1 MTPNFREAL
10 VPGPGVQAIPHLAAF
25 LPECRSLRLSA
36 RPSARTDGV
45 VGWGHKPTAR
55 YARELAARK
64 GWPYLAVEDGFL
76 RSVGLGEA
84 GAPPLSLVV
93 DDLGV
98 YYDAARPSRLET
110 LLQDGGWETPDLMA
124 RAQAAMERIVALG
137 LGKTNSSPALAPGAL
152 GTRTRRRVLVLDQT
166 YGDASIAGGLAD
178 QSSFDRML
186 AAAVADEG
194 DAEILVRRHPAT
206 IAGHKPG
213 WLPDTL
219 PDGVRA
225 FDDDCSTASLLA
237 EVDAVY
243 TVTSLAGFEALMR
256 GLPVRCFGLPFYA
269 GWGATRDEAIAARRT
284 ARRTP
289 LELFAAAYMA
299 YARYV
304 DPLTGQ
310 ACEIE
315 TAIDRLVDFRARAD
329 QHAGFTAA
337 LGFAPWKH
345 GAARTLLYSPRGETR
360 FFETPAKAVKAAE
373 ARGGRVVFWAGRETP
388 AIAADLAKSAAPVL
402 RMEDGFIRSRGLGS
416 DFHRAASAVL
426 DDLGVYYD
434 ATRPS
439 RLEVMLEAGI
449 DDPALLARAGA
460 LRAQLVAAGV
470 TKYNLASPADL
481 GAGWPADRFK
491 LLVVGQVENDKSIEK
506 GCEDVRT
513 NLGLLAA
520 ARAAHPDAFI
530 VYKPHPDAEAGNRP
544 GGVSE
549 AAALKLADAVARDAG
564 MDACLAATDGLAC
577 MTSLAGF
584 EALLRGKPVWT
595 WGRPFYAGWGLTKDA
610 LAFPRRTRRL
620 SLDELVAGALIAYPL
635 YVHPESG
642 LPCGPE
648 AVVQALA
655 AGPPQQ
661 AEGWR
666 RMRYW
671 RAVWE
676 GLRRSPRARF

>member
-1 MTPNFREAL
+1 MSARFGETL
-10 VPGPGVQAIPHLAAF
+10 VPGPGVRAIPHLAAF
-25 LPECRSLRLSA
+25 LPECGALRLSA
-36 RPSARTDGV
+36 SPSARTDSV

-55 YARELAARK
+55 YARDLAARK
-64 GWPYLAVEDGFL
+64 GLPYLAVEDGFL
-76 RSVGLGEA
+76 RSIGLGEA

-98 YYDAARPSRLET
+98 YYDAARPSRLEC
-110 LLQDGGWETPDLMA
+110 LLQDGGWETPELIS
-124 RAQAAMERIVALG
+124 RAQAAMDRVVALG
-137 LGKTNSSPALAPGAL
+137 LGKTNASPPLAPGAL

-166 YGDASIAGGLAD
+166 YGDASVAGGLAD

-186 AAAVADEG
+186 AAAVADEAG
-194 DAEILVRRHPAT
+194 AEILVRRHPAT
-206 IAGHKPG
+206 VAGLKPG
-213 WLPDTL
+213 WLPARL
-219 PDGVRA
+219 PADVRA
-225 FDDDCSTASLLA
+225 FDEDCSTASLLA
-237 EVDAVY
+237 QVDAVY

-269 GWGATRDEAIAARRT
+269 GWGATRDEAIIPRRT
-284 ARRTP
+284 ARHSP
-289 LELFAAAYMA
+289 LEVFAAAYMA

-304 DPLTGQ
+304 DPLTGR
-310 ACEIE
+310 ACDIE
-315 TAIDRLVDFRARAD
+315 TAIDRLVEFRARSD

-345 GAARTLLYSPRGETR
+345 GAARTLLYSPRGETQ

-388 AIAADLAKSAAPVL
+388 AVAAELARSAAPVQ

-439 RLEVMLEAGI
+439 RLEVILEAGVA
-449 DDPALLARAGA
+449 DPDALARAAA
-460 LRAQLVAAGV
+460 LRAQLVSAGV

-481 GAGWPADRFK
+481 GAEWPADRFK

-506 GCEDVRT
+506 GCETVRT

-520 ARAAHPDAFI
+520 ARGAHPDAFI
-530 VYKPHPDAEAGNRP
+530 VYKPHPDTESGNRP
-544 GGVSE
+544 GEVSQV
-549 AAALKLADAVARDAG
+549 AALRIADAIARDAG
-564 MDACLAATDGLAC
+564 IEACLAATDGLAC

-595 WGRPFYAGWGLTKDA
+595 WGRPFFAGWGLTTDT
-610 LAFPRRTRRL
+610 LDFPRRTRRL

-635 YVHPESG
+635 YVHPETG

-648 AVVQALA
+648 AVVRALA
-655 AGPPQQ
+655 EGPPRR

-671 RAVWE
+671 RAVRE